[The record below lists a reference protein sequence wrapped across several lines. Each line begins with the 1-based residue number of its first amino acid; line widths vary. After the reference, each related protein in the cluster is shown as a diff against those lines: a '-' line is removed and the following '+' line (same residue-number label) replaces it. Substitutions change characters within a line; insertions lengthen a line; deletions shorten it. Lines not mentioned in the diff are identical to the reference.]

1 VCSSDLDHYYNF
13 TTPNGPEGIYEY
25 QATCTYA
32 AGSKTKS
39 ATNSFHLSSAFNTT
53 ISQLEAI
60 NSTVAAFRTEVQANF
75 SQVQAAISSINVT
88 GDVAGIVVTL
98 GQVNSTV
105 NGINSNLNDFIT
117 NTTIALAAIDANTV
131 AINNTVNNIYADLTT
146 LNTTMVARF
155 DAIDSY
161 MAANFTQ
168 VFSNI
173 SDLRQLVYD
182 VNTSIINAMLSI
194 NLTPILDELDAVNLS
209 LSTQISAVNL
219 SISSSIVDFRQEVQ
233 TNFSQA
239 WTWFSLINTT
249 TVNTYDYLTG
259 TMANNI
265 NDILT
270 TIGVINA
277 TANRIEQ
284 NTIAINTT
292 VINIATNVSQILQDQ
307 QDEVFIDTYSG

>member
-1 VCSSDLDHYYNF
+1 
-13 TTPNGPEGIYEY
+13 
-25 QATCTYA
+25 
-32 AGSKTKS
+32 
-39 ATNSFHLSSAFNTT
+39 
-53 ISQLEAI
+53 
-60 NSTVAAFRTEVQANF
+60 
-75 SQVQAAISSINVT
+75 
-88 GDVAGIVVTL
+88 
-98 GQVNSTV
+98 
-105 NGINSNLNDFIT
+105 
-117 NTTIALAAIDANTV
+117 V